1 MQGRIARLAVVL
13 SLMAVAVLAAAQA
26 TSQSNSSTSQ
36 SSPPAS
42 QTQPLPRSQIL
53 YPEQANAPKPPDM
66 VCFGYGPK
74 WSIQFVNGAARY
86 LGVNQPD
93 QTLLGDFYWVAQD
106 KAWEW
111 HRANNLAPMNGSY
124 GMSAT
129 IQKQACTDPVRKQT
143 YPYSAQVN
151 LPQGDIVSGCC
162 RKLMPGEAVIGKHGL
177 QQTAPGSNTP
187 GTSNAA
193 GGSQQSGQQGGQ
205 GVGQQNAPPPN
216 PKGANVPR

>member
-1 MQGRIARLAVVL
+1 MQRRIPRLAAVF
-13 SLMAVAVLAAAQA
+13 SLMTAAVLAAAQA
-26 TSQSNSSTSQ
+26 TSQSNQ
-36 SSPPAS
+36 PKS
-42 QTQPLPRSQIL
+42 QTPSVPQSQIL
-53 YPEQANAPKPPDM
+53 YPDQGNAPKPPDM

-93 QTLLGDFYWVAQD
+93 QTFSGDFYWVAQD

-111 HRANNLAPMNGSY
+111 HRANGLAPMNGGY

-129 IQKQACTDPVRKQT
+129 IQKQACTDPVRKFT

-162 RKLMPGEAVIGKHGL
+162 RKLMPGEAAVGKHGL
-177 QQTAPGSNTP
+177 QQTAPGSN
-187 GTSNAA
+187 GSGSGGAA
-193 GGSQQSGQQGGQ
+193 SDSQSAPPQGGRSST
-205 GVGQQNAPPPN
+205 
-216 PKGANVPR
+216 VPR

>member
-1 MQGRIARLAVVL
+1 MQRTILKLAIL
-13 SLMAVAVLAAAQA
+13 CSLITVAIGAAAQGA
-26 TSQSNSSTSQ
+26 AQAN
-36 SSPPAS
+36 PPATQS
-42 QTQPLPRSQIL
+42 QTPSVPRSQIL
-53 YPEQANAPKPPDM
+53 YPDQAGAPKPPDM

-111 HRANNLAPMNGSY
+111 HRANGLAPMNGSY

-143 YPYSAQVN
+143 YPYAAQVN
-151 LPQGDIVSGCC
+151 MPQGDIVNGCC
-162 RKLMPGEAVIGKHGL
+162 RKLMPGEAVVGKHGL
-177 QQTAPGSNTP
+177 QQTAPGSN
-187 GTSNAA
+187 
-193 GGSQQSGQQGGQ
+193 GSTASGAQQGGQ
-205 GVGQQNAPPPN
+205 DDSQQSAPRN
-216 PKGANVPR
+216 GKTQAPR

>member
-1 MQGRIARLAVVL
+1 MQRRIPRLAAVFG
-13 SLMAVAVLAAAQA
+13 LMTVAVLAVAQD
-26 TSQSNSSTSQ
+26 TSKSSQSTSQ
-36 SSPPAS
+36 TPSVP
-42 QTQPLPRSQIL
+42 QSQIL

-86 LGVNQPD
+86 LGVNQSD
-93 QTLLGDFYWVAQD
+93 QILSGDFYWVAQD

-111 HRANNLAPMNGSY
+111 HRANGLAPMNGNFSL
-124 GMSAT
+124 SAT

-162 RKLMPGEAVIGKHGL
+162 RKLMPGEAAVGKHGL
-177 QQTAPGSNTP
+177 QQTAPGSYGSGSATQ
-187 GTSNAA
+187 S
-193 GGSQQSGQQGGQ
+193 GSQSGSQAGGQ
-205 GVGQQNAPPPN
+205 GASQPSAPPTSN
-216 PKGANVPR
+216 GRRVPQ

>member
-1 MQGRIARLAVVL
+1 MQLTIARLAIIFSWMMVP
-13 SLMAVAVLAAAQA
+13 VLAAAQA
-26 TSQSNSSTSQ
+26 TSQSNSS
-36 SSPPAS
+36 PS
-42 QTQPLPRSQIL
+42 QTQSIPRSQIL
-53 YPEQANAPKPPDM
+53 YPEQKNAPKPPDM

-74 WSIQFVNGAARY
+74 WSVQFVNGAARY

-111 HRANNLAPMNGSY
+111 HRANDLAPMNGSY

-162 RKLMPGEAVIGKHGL
+162 RKLEPGEAAVGKHGL
-177 QQTAPGSNTP
+177 QQTAPGSY
-187 GTSNAA
+187 GSGSSGGS
-193 GGSQQSGQQGGQ
+193 GGSQQSGQQGT
-205 GVGQQNAPPPN
+205 QQNSSPPTDS
-216 PKGANVPR
+216 KGRRVPQ

>member
-1 MQGRIARLAVVL
+1 MQRTIPRLAVVF
-13 SLMAVAVLAAAQA
+13 SWMTVSVLAAAQA
-26 TSQSNSSTSQ
+26 TSQPNSSTSQ
-36 SSPPAS
+36 TPSV
-42 QTQPLPRSQIL
+42 PRSQIL
-53 YPEQANAPKPPDM
+53 YPDQGNAPKPPDM

-111 HRANNLAPMNGSY
+111 HRANNLAPMNGSF
-124 GMSAT
+124 GLSAT

-162 RKLMPGEAVIGKHGL
+162 RKLMPGEAAVGKHGL
-177 QQTAPGSNTP
+177 QQTAPGSYGSGSATQS
-187 GTSNAA
+187 GSQ
-193 GGSQQSGQQGGQ
+193 GGSQQSGQDSSQQSAPSQGG
-205 GVGQQNAPPPN
+205 
-216 PKGANVPR
+216 KGRAVPR

>member
-1 MQGRIARLAVVL
+1 MQRTIARLAVVF
-13 SLMAVAVLAAAQA
+13 SLTTVAVMAVAQAA
-26 TSQSNSSTSQ
+26 SQSNSSS
-36 SSPPAS
+36 S
-42 QTQPLPRSQIL
+42 QTQSVPRSQIL
-53 YPEQANAPKPPDM
+53 YPDQTGAPKAPDM

-111 HRANNLAPMNGSY
+111 HRANNLAPMNGSF

-162 RKLMPGEAVIGKHGL
+162 RKLMPGEAAVGKHGL
-177 QQTAPGSNTP
+177 QQTAPGSNGSSS
-187 GTSNAA
+187 GTQSGSQ
-193 GGSQQSGQQGGQ
+193 GGQDSSQQSAPA
-205 GVGQQNAPPPN
+205 QNGKPTPP
-216 PKGANVPR
+216 R